1 MDEKRGDMQ
10 RAERTATPTAPA
22 AGPPASEVVVRPR
35 LWTRTF
41 VLLCAVSFF
50 CYVHWSLLGPV
61 LPLYI
66 QEHGGSATLVGAM
79 AFAFSVTSFTLR
91 PFLGRLVDTWKIRGV
106 AAIGTLL
113 LTTMSLGYLAYNVV
127 LLLVIRGIHG
137 FGWACYNTGCNTL
150 VSRIAPVTRRG
161 EAVGFMTTAQSIA
174 IAIMPSAGL
183 WLLGWIGYTG
193 IFILSGIA
201 GLLATLAIVAMPR
214 QPPPPPRPPG
224 ENFWRSLFEPTAL
237 MPSTLHFLSQLP
249 HSLTVTF
256 IPIYATARGI
266 PIESLVFY
274 YFGYGFCGVAGKVW
288 LGRLSDRFGR
298 GWTLVL
304 GFGLLVLA
312 MFLFA
317 VSADIVSLTIA
328 GILGAASG
336 SATSPAGMALAIDRS
351 RPDKRGAAMANYSM
365 AFQMGDGGGALLWG
379 ILIAI
384 VGYQTTYVL
393 AALPAVAGLLILARN
408 WHATGAP
415 RATSPA

>member
-1 MDEKRGDMQ
+1 MPSRS
-10 RAERTATPTAPA
+10 AATAKASAAVSGGAVVTVVTGPSGPSE

-66 QEHGGSATLVGAM
+66 QEHGGSATLVGAV

-91 PFLGRLVDTWKIRGV
+91 PLLGRLVDTWKIRGV

-174 IAIMPSAGL
+174 IAILPSTGL
-183 WLLGWIGYTG
+183 WLLGWIGFTG
-193 IFILSGIA
+193 IFILSALA
-201 GLLATLAIVAMPR
+201 GLMATLAVVAMPR
-214 QPPPPPRPPG
+214 QPPPPPRPAG

-266 PIESLVFY
+266 PVGSLVFY
-274 YFGYGFCGVAGKVW
+274 Y
-288 LGRLSDRFGR
+288 LSRR
-298 GWTLVL
+298 Q
-304 GFGLLVLA
+304 
-312 MFLFA
+312 
-317 VSADIVSLTIA
+317 
-328 GILGAASG
+328 GAARPPACQPCRPPARRAGRQPRQGPSPMPTSESRQTSAPSVTASPTYGTSIVPFSTVRLASG
-336 SATSPAGMALAIDRS
+336 
-351 RPDKRGAAMANYSM
+351 RPSCASSAMAKVPRRRS
-365 AFQMGDGGGALLWG
+365 GPTW
-379 ILIAI
+379 
-384 VGYQTTYVL
+384 VTVT
-393 AALPAVAGLLILARN
+393 LPAVMKKRRSTVCGLPGR
-408 WHATGAP
+408 TP
-415 RATSPA
+415 TT

>member
-1 MDEKRGDMQ
+1 MQ
-10 RAERTATPTAPA
+10 SAERTTAPPIPVA
-22 AGPPASEVVVRPR
+22 DPTTPEVVARPR

-66 QEHGGSATLVGAM
+66 QEHGGSAALVGAM
-79 AFAFSVTSFTLR
+79 SFAFSVTSFTLR
-91 PFLGRLVDTWKIRGV
+91 PLLGRLVDSWKIRGV
-106 AAIGTLL
+106 AGIGTLL
-113 LTTMSLGYLAYNVV
+113 LTVMSLGYLAYNVV
-127 LLLVIRGIHG
+127 LMLVIRGIHG

-161 EAVGFMTTAQSIA
+161 EAVGFMTTAQSVA
-174 IAIMPSAGL
+174 IALVPSTGL
-183 WLLGWIGYTG
+183 FLLGWIGFTG
-193 IFILSGIA
+193 IFLLSAAA
-201 GLLATLAIVAMPR
+201 GLLASLAVLGMPR
-214 QPPPPPRPPG
+214 QPAPPPRPSG
-224 ENFWRSLFEPTAL
+224 ETFWRSLFEPTAL

-266 PIESLVFY
+266 PIESLIAY
-274 YFGYGFCGVAGKVW
+274 YLGYGLCGVAGKVW
-288 LGRLSDRFGR
+288 LGKLSDRFGR

-304 GFGLLVLA
+304 GFSLLVVA

-317 VSADIVSLTIA
+317 VSTDIVSLTIA

-379 ILIAI
+379 LLIAA

-408 WHATGAP
+408 WRETGAP